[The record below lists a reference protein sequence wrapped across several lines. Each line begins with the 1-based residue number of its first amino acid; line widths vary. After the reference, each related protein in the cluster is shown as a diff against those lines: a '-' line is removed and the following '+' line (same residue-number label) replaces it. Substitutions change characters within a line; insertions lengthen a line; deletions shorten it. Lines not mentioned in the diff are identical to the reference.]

1 MTESQRFR
9 ISPGKHMDIV
19 LQENSLVHFFN
30 TEFRDLSETPQIFY
44 KRDSPAQVSASS
56 ASFEFR
62 VWLDF
67 HP

>member
-1 MTESQRFR
+1 
-9 ISPGKHMDIV
+9 MDIV